1 MMKADELDFE
11 KLTAALDATAQK
23 RGSAKILE
31 QYRDIMQTVKSSEVM
46 QKQWKNYQKDFAY
59 ADGIT
64 FDDAC
69 DAVVKLM
76 SCLKETV
83 TI

>member
-1 MMKADELDFE
+1 MKADEIDFE
-11 KLTAALDATAQK
+11 KLTAALDATAKK

-46 QKQWKNYQKDFAY
+46 QKQWKNYQKDFLY
-59 ADGIT
+59 AENTT

-69 DAVVKLM
+69 DAVLKLM
-76 SCLKETV
+76 SRLKETAA
-83 TI
+83 I